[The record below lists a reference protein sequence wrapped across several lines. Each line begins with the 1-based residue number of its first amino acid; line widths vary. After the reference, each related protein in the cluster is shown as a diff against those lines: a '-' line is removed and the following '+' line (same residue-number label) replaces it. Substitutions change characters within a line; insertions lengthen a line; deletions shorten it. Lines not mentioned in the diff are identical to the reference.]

1 MAIRPQIPQ
10 THKLLGQIEEA
21 CHHPVE
27 AIEAY
32 KR

>member
-1 MAIRPQIPQ
+1 MAIRPRIPQ
-10 THKLLGQIEEA
+10 THKLLGQIEEVY
-21 CHHPVE
+21 HHPVE